1 MNFRTFT
8 VTETHYAPG
17 LRLRRHA
24 HDYSNVTIVTA
35 GQIEECAD
43 GGEYCAWPSS
53 VVVKAAGCEH
63 ENRVCGRG
71 AAALTIRFAADSPFG
86 TLIGG
91 RAWTWLD
98 EPSIVRDAL
107 ALQRAFARRD
117 AAGVES
123 SAVALIE
130 SVIAMRTPEGDE
142 PAWIAAVRDI
152 LDARFDESDLRFD
165 ALARDFGLHPVYAS
179 RAFRR
184 HSGVSM
190 RGFVRAR
197 RLRSARRELS
207 STRHSIGAIAQQSG
221 FADASHLARTFAHEL
236 GVTPTTYR
244 LLTRG

>member
-1 MNFRTFT
+1 MDFPTFA
-8 VTETHYAPG
+8 VAEARYAAG

-35 GQIEECAD
+35 GQIEECAE
-43 GGEYCAWPSS
+43 GGEYRAWPSS

-63 ENRVCGRG
+63 ENRVSGRG
-71 AAALTIRFAADSPFG
+71 AAALTIRFDAGSPFG
-86 TLIGG
+86 KLIGG

-107 ALQRAFARRD
+107 ALQRAFARQD
-117 AAGVES
+117 EADVER

-130 SVIAMRTPEGDE
+130 SVVAAHDTNGDE
-142 PAWIAAVRDI
+142 PAWIDAIRNI

-165 ALARDFGLHPVYAS
+165 NLARDFGLHPVYAS

-184 HSGVSM
+184 HTGVSM

-207 STRHSIGAIAQQSG
+207 STRRNIGAIAQQSG
-221 FADASHLARTFAHEL
+221 FADASHLARTFAREL
-236 GVTPTTYR
+236 GVTPKTYR
-244 LLTRG
+244 VLTRG